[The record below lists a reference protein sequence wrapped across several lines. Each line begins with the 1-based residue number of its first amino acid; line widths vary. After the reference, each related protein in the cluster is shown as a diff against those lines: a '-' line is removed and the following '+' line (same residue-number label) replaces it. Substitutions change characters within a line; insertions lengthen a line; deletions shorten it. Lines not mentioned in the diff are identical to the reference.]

1 MLTKRP
7 LYLVVALLVVV
18 LLLGSTAP
26 VFAHG
31 TTPVGN
37 YTLKIGFMNEP
48 ALQGEMNG
56 LELDVS
62 NTQTEKPMTGLE
74 NSLQAEIIFGASKK
88 TLKIEPVEGEE
99 GVYTTAILPTA
110 LGDYTWH
117 IFGKIEDTPVDVSMT
132 SSPTTFV
139 SVVPKSEVSFPG
151 SEPAGTALDAALA
164 QANQKALI
172 GILTGVAGILIGLAS
187 LGVALARSRK
197 MENR

>member
-1 MLTKRP
+1 MLAKRS
-7 LYLVVALLVVV
+7 LYLLMAFLLVALLSVP
-18 LLLGSTAP
+18 TAV

-31 TTPVGN
+31 TTTVGN

-62 NTQTEKPMTGLE
+62 NTQTEKPVTGLE
-74 NSLQAEIIFGASKK
+74 DSLQAEIIFGASKK

-99 GVYTTAILPTA
+99 GVYTAAILPTA

-139 SVVPKSEVSFPG
+139 SVVPKSDVSFPG

-164 QANQKALI
+164 QANQKALMGI
-172 GILTGVAGILIGLAS
+172 IVGVVGILLGLAS
-187 LGVALARSRK
+187 LGVALTRSRK
-197 MENR
+197 A